1 MCGNC
6 CKQKVCGTIA
16 CSGSVQQSGLMAK
29 SQESGDL
36 SSTEA
41 LKYTAL
47 NCTIFKVRRKE
58 QSSGGGGHNIFKE
71 MTNSFKTSHDFSP
84 RFFFFKNYL
93 EVLSP
98 LVRILSF
105 FPCCCLLFNL
115 SGAQA
120 CPACVGSAP
129 TPFQVLRCLS
139 DLLPPR
145 VLVCF
150 RRDEN
155 LLLLQK
161 MEQKKH
167 KNKPMVSQGKWE
179 KFGQ

>member
-29 SQESGDL
+29 SQKSDDL

-71 MTNSFKTSHDFSP
+71 MTNSFKTSQDFSP
-84 RFFFFKNYL
+84 RFFFLKLFRSFISLGQDL
-93 EVLSP
+93 EFLPLLLSALQFIRSP
-98 LVRILSF
+98 GMPCLCGKCSYSF
-105 FPCCCLLFNL
+105 P
-115 SGAQA
+115 GAQVPQGP
-120 CPACVGSAP
+120 PATQSSGL
-129 TPFQVLRCLS
+129 FQ
-139 DLLPPR
+139 
-145 VLVCF
+145 
-150 RRDEN
+150 E
-155 LLLLQK
+155 
-161 MEQKKH
+161 
-167 KNKPMVSQGKWE
+167 G
-179 KFGQ
+179 